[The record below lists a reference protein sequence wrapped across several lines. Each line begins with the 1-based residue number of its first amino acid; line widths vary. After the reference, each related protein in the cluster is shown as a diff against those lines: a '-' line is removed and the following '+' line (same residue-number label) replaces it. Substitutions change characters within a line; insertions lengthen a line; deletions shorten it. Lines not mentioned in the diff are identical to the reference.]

1 MHLILNGGGCGNQVK
16 ESYELF
22 ANLVKNGKIVYIP
35 LAWNHGSYEGCLDFC
50 LTNLNHTE

>member
-22 ANLVKNGKIVYIP
+22 ANLVKNGKIVLILSTSKAPITAEIGSTIP
-35 LAWNHGSYEGCLDFC
+35 DN
-50 LTNLNHTE
+50 